1 MCLPFKE
8 ILEPIAQ
15 PIVQLIVEVLRT
27 PAGQVLALLWIFFT
41 VMTVYALLSQLT
53 VESPVNT
60 RLLKNV

>member
-41 VMTVYALLSQLT
+41 VMTVYALLKPT
-53 VESPVNT
+53 DC
-60 RLLKNV
+60 